1 MYKEMS
7 HKKTIE
13 LEQLKA
19 ELHSRIEQSQHVE
32 DKDHSKEVSKNKIDI
47 DYSTCI
53 YMYMLLVQNT
63 DIARREASTCS
74 SQF

>member
-1 MYKEMS
+1 MS

-19 ELHSRIEQSQHVE
+19 ELHLKQKRIEHLQHVE

-47 DYSTCI
+47 DYM
-53 YMYMLLVQNT
+53 YMYIHVTGTKYRYCQK
-63 DIARREASTCS
+63 RSK
-74 SQF
+74 